1 MARVTPDAAMEA
13 ALDAM
18 AGPFVWGRRDC
29 CLAAALAFD
38 LLHGVDPMAGLHHQY
53 HDRRGAVALIR
64 SSGGFASLC
73 HVQAHRAGLRASDE
87 APGAIGLLTLASV
100 TGRALGLC
108 IEPGLWAAK
117 APQGATILTIT
128 PERCWNA

>member
-1 MARVTPDAAMEA
+1 MTPDAATEA

-18 AGPFVWGRRDC
+18 SGPFEWGGRDC

-38 LLHGVDPMAGLHHQY
+38 LLHGIDPMAGLHHQY

-64 SSGGFASLC
+64 SSGGLAALC
-73 HVQAHRAGLRASDE
+73 RVQALRAGLLPSVQV
-87 APGAIGLLTLASV
+87 PGAIGLLAVGAV

-108 IEPGLWAAK
+108 IHPGLWAVK
-117 APQGATILTIT
+117 APRGAAFVNLT